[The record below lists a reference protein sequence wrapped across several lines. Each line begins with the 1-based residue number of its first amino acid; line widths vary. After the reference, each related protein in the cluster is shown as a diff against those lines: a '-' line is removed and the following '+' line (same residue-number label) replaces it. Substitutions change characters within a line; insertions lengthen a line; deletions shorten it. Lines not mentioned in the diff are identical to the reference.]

1 MNWIPFNNLA
11 QISEISENSV
21 NKPVLIFKHSTR
33 CSASR
38 MALRQFEKEF
48 DLDATQIDN
57 YFLDLLNY
65 REVSNKIGEH
75 FAVQHQS
82 PQLILIQNGQATYHV
97 SHSDI
102 DASDLKQ
109 FLQK

>member
-33 CSASR
+33 CSISR

-65 REVSNKIGEH
+65 REISNEIGEH

-82 PQLILIQNGQATYHV
+82 PQLILIQNEQATYHV